1 MAKDKTKAPKVEAP
15 VVEPAAKK
23 SETAETVVADMNAK
37 KGLTQSEKLQF
48 ATELR
53 HRVSELKEEENPPM
67 ALIAGYNMMRDVT
80 FIDLAA
86 GEIACGASAT
96 GFIFSGNEIAY
107 KALTAA
113 AASLGVSLPEFKSLP
128 TPSKKQLEEVGLVG
142 VGSAKLLTIT
152 DKDVS
157 KDAKKQK
164 KAEKKINDEAASG
177 EKPYLKDHTKIETDE
192 QLKEA
197 LGFQLVNSDIANPV
211 DRLVT
216 AAQFY
221 RAYLEARAEKS
232 DNTEAELAKIHS
244 FSLADL
250 LQDISTMVPPTF
262 TASGFGK
269 MLCVSAETSNSVVSA
284 FNMFK
289 RACYDRK
296 TKKYRYSDEDIA
308 AFVRVLIVW
317 WASSQIANLSDNIDG
332 WNDSIKTLSKDAKA
346 NAKGIESAK
355 SKIEGC
361 QSAITHFQDMIALT
375 TDPSFDLAD
384 NFIAIYKDKENA
396 DHRYA
401 EKLYKSVMDTYY
413 DGVDIPELEFDT
425 ALLNVQQRIGIVL
438 NMFTSP
444 LVKRDEYSENNL
456 IALSTE
462 AEAGEKKEGKA
473 EGEGSK
479 NS

>member
-1 MAKDKTKAPKVEAP
+1 MGKDKTKAPKVEAP
-15 VVEPAAKK
+15 VVDSAAKK
-23 SETAETVVADMNAK
+23 SEETTTVVADMNAK

-53 HRVSELKEEENPPM
+53 HRVSELKEEENPPV

-128 TPSKKQLEEVGLVG
+128 APSKKQLEDVGLVA
-142 VGSAKLLTIT
+142 VGNTKLLTIT
-152 DKDVS
+152 DKNVS
-157 KDAKKQK
+157 KEAKNQK

-197 LGFQLVNSDIANPV
+197 LGFQLVNSDIVSPV

-216 AAQFY
+216 SAQFY
-221 RAYLEARAEKS
+221 RSYLEARAEKS
-232 DNTEAELAKIHS
+232 DNAEAELAKIHE
-244 FSLADL
+244 FTLANL
-250 LQDISTMVPPTF
+250 LQDISTMVPPTYV
-262 TASGFGK
+262 AAGFGK
-269 MLCVSAETSNSVVSA
+269 MLCLSAENSNSVVSA

-289 RACYDRK
+289 RACYDK
-296 TKKYRYSDEDIA
+296 KLKKYRYSDEEIA

-317 WASSQIANLSDNIDG
+317 NASTQIASLSENINS
-332 WNDSIKTLSKDAKA
+332 WNDTIKTLSKDAKA

-361 QSAITHFQDMIALT
+361 NNAIAHFQAMIALT
-375 TDPSFDLAD
+375 TDPSFDLIDELPEAY
-384 NFIAIYKDKENA
+384 NNA
-396 DHRYA
+396 DHKSHRYA
-401 EKLYKSVMDTYY
+401 ELIVKSVIETYY
-413 DGVDIPELEFDT
+413 KDVEIDEL
-425 ALLNVQQRIGIVL
+425 AMPIVVL
-438 NMFTSP
+438 NAQQYAGLTLNLFRSP
-444 LVKRDEYSENNL
+444 LVKRDDFSIEKILEVP
-456 IALSTE
+456 
-462 AEAGEKKEGKA
+462 EKKEDTAPKK
-473 EGEGSK
+473 EGEEEGSK

>member
-1 MAKDKTKAPKVEAP
+1 MAKDKAKAPKVEAP
-15 VVEPAAKK
+15 VVDSAAKTP
-23 SETAETVVADMNAK
+23 ETAETVVADMNAK

-53 HRVSELKEEENPPM
+53 HRVSELKEEENPPL

-96 GFIFSGNEIAY
+96 GFIFTGNEIAY

-113 AASLGVSLPEFKSLP
+113 AASLGVSLREFKSLP

-142 VGSAKLLTIT
+142 VGNAKLLTIT

-197 LGFQLVNSDIANPV
+197 LGFQLVNGDIANPV

-232 DNTEAELAKIHS
+232 DNAEAELAKIHK
-244 FSLADL
+244 FTLADL

-269 MLCVSAETSNSVVSA
+269 MLCISAETSNSVVSA

-296 TKKYRYSDEDIA
+296 TKKYRYSDEEIA

-317 WASSQIANLSDNIDG
+317 WASSQIANLSDSINS

-384 NFIAIYKDKENA
+384 NFIAIYKNKENA

-413 DGVDIPELEFDT
+413 DGVDIPELEVDT

-444 LVKRDEYSENNL
+444 LVKRDEYSESNL

-462 AEAGEKKEGKA
+462 VEDGEKKEGNA
-473 EGEGSK
+473 EEEGSK
-479 NS
+479 N